1 MKGIM
6 SRLLWPGTCI
16 LDGGTPGYNH
26 LADCLPRPARMS
38 SQNVCVGG

>member
-6 SRLLWPGTCI
+6 SRLLWPWYLHSGRGDPWI
-16 LDGGTPGYNH
+16 NH
-26 LADCLPRPARMS
+26 LVDCLPRPARMS